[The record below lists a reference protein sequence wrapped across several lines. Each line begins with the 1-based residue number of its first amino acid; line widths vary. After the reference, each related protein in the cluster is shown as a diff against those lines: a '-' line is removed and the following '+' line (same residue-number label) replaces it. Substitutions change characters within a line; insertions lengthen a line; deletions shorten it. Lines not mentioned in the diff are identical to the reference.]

1 MKQHPYFNSIDWDR
15 AIRRQLPC
23 PYVPDLSSE
32 EDLSNFDQAFLI
44 MTPRLSLGD
53 HTLSNSIQVCFEG
66 YSYTDKVTGS
76 TLPRNDSKIKLDRS
90 SFKETGLITGQ
101 GLGKTASTS
110 KKNPASSSY
119 TNRANVPS
127 KLADS
132 MYIDDF
138 DQEGAHTHNGQHQPH
153 DALPNG
159 LTNGHGNS
167 PVNGNDS
174 QEAKNGHANG
184 NGLHQ
189 PLHRS
194 PLQRMDTISLQE
206 VLGRTDSEMEEDDF
220 DHDLL
225 YRGDE
230 PTGDEES
237 DDEYGEHYGGE
248 YYDDDDDVGHEEN
261 SEFYRG
267 RPLTQIYSPPMVSA
281 YSPPSAAISAMETKA
296 QATSPT
302 LTPPTSHS
310 EDGRMERAVSSTSRT
325 TTAADILRGFYY
337 SGGERE
343 FKDND
348 SKYAATVTSRRTSR
362 SYE

>member
-1 MKQHPYFNSIDWDR
+1 
-15 AIRRQLPC
+15 
-23 PYVPDLSSE
+23 
-32 EDLSNFDQAFLI
+32 

-101 GLGKTASTS
+101 GLGKTASTT
-110 KKNPASSSY
+110 KKNPTSSSY
-119 TNRANVPS
+119 TTRATVPS

-138 DQEGAHTHNGQHQPH
+138 DQDGTHTDNSHHQQLDMLSNGQS
-153 DALPNG
+153 
-159 LTNGHGNS
+159 NGHGHGNDNGDS
-167 PVNGNDS
+167 HANGNG
-174 QEAKNGHANG
+174 QEAKNGHTNG

-225 YRGDE
+225 YRGNE

-248 YYDDDDDVGHEEN
+248 FYEEDDDDVGHDE
-261 SEFYRG
+261 SPGFYRG

-325 TTAADILRGFYY
+325 TTAADILRGIYY